1 MSIRIAGSLWSVPPD
16 ERDAQSERLSSA
28 GLDLWHWD
36 SSDGTIGPAG
46 GFTAGNAERIAVSTG
61 ARSEAHL
68 MLADPRPAIAA
79 WARFA
84 ELIVVHAESPHWRE
98 SVDQIRSA
106 GAQPGVALSP
116 DFPAQDIDLEPDL
129 AILLMT
135 VAPGNA
141 GSLFLEARLSE
152 LDRYKHHVLRGVDG
166 SVNLERSQAA
176 VAEGA
181 NWIVSGT
188 ALTIAPDPTRWLAE
202 LQHQCGTA
210 EDERK

>member
-1 MSIRIAGSLWSVPPD
+1 MSIRIAGSLWSVPPG
-16 ERDAQSERLSSA
+16 EQDAQSERLSSA
-28 GLDLWHWD
+28 GLKLWHWD
-36 SSDGTIGPAG
+36 CSDGTIGPAG
-46 GFTAGNAERIAVSTG
+46 GFTAGDAERIAVSTG

-116 DFPAQDIDLEPDL
+116 GFPVRDIDLEPDL
-129 AILLMT
+129 AVLLMT

-141 GSLFLEARLSE
+141 GSLFLESRLSE
-152 LDRYKHHVLRGVDG
+152 LDRYRHHTLRGVDG
-166 SVNLERSQAA
+166 SVDLRRSRAA
-176 VAEGA
+176 IAEGA
-181 NWIVSGT
+181 NWVVSGT
-188 ALTIAPDPTRWLAE
+188 ALTHAQDPARWLTD
-202 LQHQCGTA
+202 LQDQRPPA
-210 EDERK
+210 SA